1 MADLK
6 VKYLGLDLK
15 NPIIVSSSGLSD
27 SVEKIV
33 EIEKAG
39 AGAVVLKSLFEEQL
53 KYEAGQYM
61 DYNDYPEAADYIL
74 NYTKDNSV
82 DNYLSLIEEAKKV
95 VDIPVIASV
104 NCTSS
109 NEWVNFSKKFEQAG
123 ADALEVNVFILPS
136 NKNASS
142 LEYEKVYLELV
153 EKLRDVVNI
162 PISFKLSRQFSN
174 LPGMVNQLYNRKLD
188 GVVLF
193 NRFYEPDI
201 DINKLKMTSAEVFST
216 PSEIRQTLRWVGI
229 ISDQISKVDI
239 AASTGVHTGAAAIKL
254 LLAGATAIQVCSV
267 LYKKGVPFLGSIID
281 ELSEWMDKN
290 DFRTVDDFRGKLSYS
305 KIKDPSLYERS
316 QFMRYFS
323 SVH

>member
-136 NKNASS
+136 DKDAPS
-142 LEYEKVYLELV
+142 LDYEKVYLELV
-153 EKLRDVVNI
+153 EKLKSVINI
-162 PISFKLSRQFSN
+162 PISFIRSRTAMSI
-174 LPGMVNQLYNRKLD
+174 
-188 GVVLF
+188 VL
-193 NRFYEPDI
+193 
-201 DINKLKMTSAEVFST
+201 
-216 PSEIRQTLRWVGI
+216 I
-229 ISDQISKVDI
+229 IPK
-239 AASTGVHTGAAAIKL
+239 HN
-254 LLAGATAIQVCSV
+254 
-267 LYKKGVPFLGSIID
+267 P
-281 ELSEWMDKN
+281 
-290 DFRTVDDFRGKLSYS
+290 S
-305 KIKDPSLYERS
+305 KIIKIKMY
-316 QFMRYFS
+316 MY
-323 SVH
+323 